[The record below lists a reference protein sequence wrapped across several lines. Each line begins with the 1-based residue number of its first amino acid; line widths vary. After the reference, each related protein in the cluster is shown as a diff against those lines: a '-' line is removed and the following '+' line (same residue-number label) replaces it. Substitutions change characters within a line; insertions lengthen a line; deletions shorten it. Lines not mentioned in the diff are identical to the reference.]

1 MAASYLA
8 AVVRVE
14 LVEEG
19 AQGHRVVLAAG
30 ELRELLRKVRVTV
43 KVEAS
48 QGKGGGGEGE
58 GGGQGY
64 GQGWGRVEV
73 APS

>member
-43 KVEAS
+43 KVGAS
-48 QGKGGGGEGE
+48 QGKGGGEGE
-58 GGGQGY
+58 GQGY